1 MKTPA
6 DIHQWLKQQNVPF
19 KIRDHSPRFT
29 AQEVA
34 QASAVTG
41 HEMAKV
47 VLAKADGRFIMA
59 VVPAALRLS
68 VPRLAEILHAREV
81 RLATE
86 EEFAPLFPGCDRG
99 AMPPFGSL
107 YGLEMVVDRSLSR
120 HPEIAFTAC
129 THTETVTMSW
139 ADYEKVARPVLVDIA
154 EPSSHAA

>member
-6 DIHQWLKQQNVPF
+6 EIHQWLTDQGVSF
-19 KIRDHSPRFT
+19 KRRDHTPRFT

-47 VLAKADGRFIMA
+47 ILAKADGRFIMA
-59 VVPAALRLS
+59 VLPATRRLS

-99 AMPPFGSL
+99 AMPPFGNL
-107 YGLEMVVDRSLSR
+107 YGLEMVVDRSLSL
-120 HPEIAFTAC
+120 HPEIAFNAC
-129 THTETVTMSW
+129 THTETVTIDW
-139 ADYEKVARPVLVDIA
+139 ADYARVARPVLVDIT
-154 EPSSHAA
+154 EPETHAP

>member
-6 DIHQWLKQQNVPF
+6 DIHQWLEEQHVAF
-19 KIRDHSPRFT
+19 RRRDHSPRFT
-29 AQEVA
+29 AQETA

-47 VLAKADGRFIMA
+47 VLAKVDGRFIMA
-59 VVPAALRLS
+59 VVPATLRLS
-68 VPRLAEILHAREV
+68 VERLARILHGREV

-107 YGLEMVVDRSLSR
+107 YGLEMVVDRSLST
-120 HPEIAFTAC
+120 HPEIAFNAC
-129 THTETVTMSW
+129 SHTETVTMSW
-139 ADYEKVARPVLVDIA
+139 ADYERVARPVLVEIA
-154 EPSSHAA
+154 EPASHAA

>member
-6 DIHQWLKQQNVPF
+6 DIHRWLEEQGVPF
-19 KIRDHSPRFT
+19 RRRDHSPRFT

-47 VLAKADGRFIMA
+47 VLVKADGRFIMA
-59 VVPAALRLS
+59 VVPASLRLS
-68 VPRLAEILHAREV
+68 VPRLSGILHARDV

-86 EEFAPLFPGCDRG
+86 EEFAPLFPGCERG

-107 YGLEMVVDRSLSR
+107 YGLEMLVDRSLSR
-120 HPEIAFTAC
+120 HPFIAFNAC
-129 THTETVTMSW
+129 VHTETVSVSW
-139 ADYEKVARPVLVDIA
+139 ADYERVARPVLVDIA
-154 EPSSHAA
+154 ESASHAA

>member
-6 DIHQWLKQQNVPF
+6 DIHQWLTDQGVSF
-19 KIRDHSPRFT
+19 RRRDHTPRFT

-47 VLAKADGRFIMA
+47 ILAKADGRFIMA
-59 VVPAALRLS
+59 VVPAAMRLS

-81 RLATE
+81 RLASE
-86 EEFAPLFPGCDRG
+86 EEFAPLFPGCALG

-120 HPEIAFTAC
+120 HPEIAFNAC
-129 THTETVTMSW
+129 THTETVSMSW
-139 ADYEKVARPVLVDIA
+139 ADYERLARPVLVEIA

>member
-6 DIHQWLKQQNVPF
+6 DIHRWLTDQGVSFRSRN
-19 KIRDHSPRFT
+19 HSPRFT

-34 QASAVTG
+34 EASAVTG

-47 VLAKADGRFIMA
+47 ILVRADDRFFMA
-59 VVPAALRLS
+59 VVPATKRLS
-68 VPRLAEILHAREV
+68 VPRLAGILHAREV

-86 EEFAPLFPGCDRG
+86 DEFAPLFPGCDRG
-99 AMPPFGSL
+99 AMPPFGNL
-107 YGLEMVVDRSLSR
+107 YGLEMMVDRSLSL

-139 ADYEKVARPVLVDIA
+139 ADYERVTRPVLVDIT
-154 EPSSHAA
+154 EPESHAA